1 MIQREQAEKI
11 LKTVLQAST
20 ADETQ
25 VVLQSEDLCQTR
37 FNNNWIHQHLFRETY
52 SVEIKVIHQNRVG
65 IATVNSLDEASLR
78 KGVADAM
85 HNASVVKPNPNWV
98 SLPDPKPIREI
109 DGINL
114 NTLNLSDMDRADL
127 VASMIDVAK
136 ANHVDASGS
145 FSNELSSI
153 AVANSKGVM
162 AYHAGNNLRIRSIM
176 ANGLQT
182 GYSEAMATDVRDI
195 DFVAVAK
202 DALWKS
208 KLKAEESLTLELGSY
223 DTIFEPQAVAD
234 LIRFPGYIAFQGQSF
249 LDGRSFMAKSMGQQV
264 FDEKVTVYDDAYD
277 ARHIPMPMDAEGM
290 PKQKVMIVENGIAKG
305 VVFDHATAVRAGKES
320 TGHAT
325 LGRRGGPNPS
335 HLIIAPGQS
344 SIEEMIRNTKRGVY
358 VTRFHYTHCPEPMQ
372 VIATGTTRDGTFLIE
387 NGEIVARLK
396 NLRYTDSMIRVF
408 ANVDSLSKQQYL
420 VKDWWFTF
428 TMLVPAMKIRDFTF
442 TGNTTF

>member
-11 LKTVLQAST
+11 LKTVLAAST

-25 VVLQSEDLCQTR
+25 VILRSEDLSQTR

-52 SVEIKVIHQNRVG
+52 SVEIKVVDQNRVG
-65 IATVNSLDEASLR
+65 MATVNDLDEAALK
-78 KGVADAM
+78 KGVADAL
-85 HNASVVKPNPNWV
+85 HNASFVKANPNLV
-98 SLPDPKPIREI
+98 PMPEAKPVLEI
-109 DGINL
+109 DGINQ

-136 ANHVDASGS
+136 ENSVDASGS
-145 FSNELSSI
+145 FANELSVL

-162 AYHAGNNLRIRSIM
+162 TYHAGNNLRIRSIM

-182 GYSEAMATDVRDI
+182 GYSEAMSTDVEAI

-208 KLKAEESLTLELGSY
+208 KLKAEESITLDLGSY

-234 LIRFPGYIAFQGQSF
+234 LLRFPGYIAFNGQS
-249 LDGRSFMAKSMGQQV
+249 LADGRSFMAKAMGQKI
-264 FDEKVTVYDDAYD
+264 FDEKITVIDDAYEP
-277 ARHIPMPMDAEGM
+277 RHVPMPFDAEGM
-290 PKQKVMIVENGIAKG
+290 PKEKVVIIDQGVAKG
-305 VVFDHATAVRAGKES
+305 VVYDHASAFRAGKET

-325 LGRRGGPNPS
+325 AGRRGGASPG
-335 HLIIAPGQS
+335 HLIIAPGNS
-344 SIEEMIRNTKRGVY
+344 SIEEMIKQTKRGVY

-372 VIATGTTRDGTFLIE
+372 IIATGTTRDGTFLIE
-387 NGEIVARLK
+387 DGEIVARLK
-396 NLRYTDSMIRVF
+396 NLRFTDSMLRVF
-408 ANVDSLSKQQYL
+408 ANVDSLSQEQFL

-428 TMLVPAMKIRDFTF
+428 TMLVPAMKIKGFTF